1 MWLNLNGF
9 GYDIANDCNATER
22 VYLQSVTWFCIDM
35 VHLSLP
41 QKIGNLVQCSAHTQQ
56 LILAKDDQAFII
68 GIVGGADELDDFGVH
83 RYALAAIVGHHNEGD
98 HGLSFGENFA
108 GALNIGVPCAL
119 TLPSAAQEDVA
130 GHAIP
135 AHLCKDVGNAFRMQ
149 AGSAAAIGLAGFSTQ
164 APLQPGR

>member
-1 MWLNLNGF
+1 MRC
-9 GYDIANDCNATER
+9 IAPVR
-22 VYLQSVTWFCIDM
+22 
-35 VHLSLP
+35 LSLP
-41 QKIGNLVQCSAHTQQ
+41 QKIGNLVQRAAHAEQ

-98 HGLSFGENFA
+98 HGLPFGENFT
-108 GALNIGVPCAL
+108 GALNIGARRAL
-119 TLPSAAQEDVA
+119 TLPSAAQMRVA

-135 AHLCKDVGNAFRMQ
+135 VHLRKDVGNAFRRQ
-149 AGSAAAIGLAGFSTQ
+149 AGSAAAIGLAGFSAQ